1 MMKWT
6 LFLDRDGVI
15 NDRVWGGYVRSVEEF
30 NFLPRVLEAI
40 ALLSNSFERI
50 FVVTNQQGVA
60 KGLMGERNL
69 SDIHRFMC
77 DEIEKTGGKITACYA
92 AMELKSDPASTR
104 KPLPAMALQAQKDFP
119 EVDFQYAVMVGDTDS
134 DILFGKNLGMKT
146 VRVKTEEPIGVEA
159 DHTVN
164 DLYEFAI
171 LWQQNTSH

>member
-1 MMKWT
+1 MKWT

-15 NDRVWGGYVRSVEEF
+15 NHRIWGGYVRSVEEF
-30 NFLPRVLEAI
+30 EFLPRVPEAL
-40 ALLSNSFERI
+40 ALLSQSFDYI

-60 KGLMGERNL
+60 KGLMTERNL
-69 SDIHRFMC
+69 SDINRFMC
-77 DEIEKTGGKITACYA
+77 DGIEKQGGKITACYT

-104 KPLPAMALQAQKDFP
+104 KPLPAMALKAQKEFLD
-119 EVDFQYAVMVGDTDS
+119 VDFKHAVMVGDTDS

-146 VRVKTEEPIGVEA
+146 VRVKTKEPIGLEA

-171 LWQQNTSH
+171 LWQQNI